1 MFRRKA
7 KAAEPAQPASSKQES
22 SAAKSVVAQAKAA
35 DSGLGDAA
43 GSELEHAS
51 GVVISMSQDRSF
63 QQAAQAAGA
72 ATIEGG
78 FDISHVAGDL
88 LRKTSEGKGNPA
100 GEELRELANVTFK
113 GHMSLKALLVIIA
126 VLIFAVVA
134 SLSLGRYS
142 MNPLDAV
149 NTLLLTIR
157 GGITGDYGDLDIN
170 MYRSL
175 FFIRLPRIF
184 IVMLVG
190 GALAMAGASYQ
201 GMFKNPLTSPDL
213 LGASAGASV
222 GACLGLLMNTDG
234 ATVQAM
240 AFLGGLVAVGCTV
253 WLTRFVQY
261 DAMLGLVL
269 AGILTSTLFQS
280 IMSIIKLLADGD
292 NKLPEITYWLMGSFA
307 KADQVEIL
315 PFLVPMGIGFVL
327 LLVNARRLN
336 VLSFGDEEARAL
348 GVNTKS
354 TRLWVILGATL
365 ITSVSVAVAGVVGW
379 IGLVVPHL
387 ARAVV
392 GPNYKALLPTSLLV
406 GAVFLLLVD
415 DLSRLVLAVEIP
427 IGILTSILGIPFFAF
442 IFKKNM
448 KGW

>member
-1 MFRRKA
+1 MKTRTAERSA
-7 KAAEPAQPASSKQES
+7 GEPAGQ
-22 SAAKSVVAQAKAA
+22 
-35 DSGLGDAA
+35 AA
-43 GSELEHAS
+43 GGAP
-51 GVVISMSQDRSF
+51 I
-63 QQAAQAAGA
+63 AAATAAAGA
-72 ATIEGG
+72 APAAATAAKNADQIARELV
-78 FDISHVAGDL
+78 S
-88 LRKTSEGKGNPA
+88 KTSGGQD
-100 GEELRELANVTFK
+100 GLTDEELKELANVTFR
-113 GHMSLKALLVIIA
+113 GHLSARAFAIIILVLVAA
-126 VLIFAVVA
+126 VLA

-142 MNPLDAV
+142 MNPLDALSTV
-149 NTLLLTIR
+149 WYVIQ
-157 GGITGDYGDLDIN
+157 GSFTGDYGALDEN

-175 FFIRLPRIF
+175 FKIRLPRVF

-222 GACLGLLMNTDG
+222 GACLGLLLNLGGTN
-234 ATVQAM
+234 VQIM
-240 AFLGGLVAVGCTV
+240 AFVGGLVAVGCTV

-280 IMSIIKLLADGD
+280 IMSAIKLLADGN
-292 NKLPEITYWLMGSFA
+292 NKLPEITYWLMGSFS
-307 KADQVEIL
+307 KADAVDIW
-315 PFLVPMGIGFVL
+315 PFLVPMLIGFIL
-327 LLVNARRLN
+327 LLINARKLN

-348 GVNTKS
+348 GVNTRT

-365 ITSVSVAVAGVVGW
+365 ITSVSVAVAGIVGW

-387 ARAVV
+387 ARAIV

-415 DLSRLVLAVEIP
+415 NLSRLILSVEIP

-448 KGW
+448 RGW

>member
-1 MFRRKA
+1 MMRRRKA
-7 KAAEPAQPASSKQES
+7 EPSEAVKPASGAVAAVWPASSAAD
-22 SAAKSVVAQAKAA
+22 AAKFAA
-35 DSGLGDAA
+35 SAGDAPP
-43 GSELEHAS
+43 
-51 GVVISMSQDRSF
+51 
-63 QQAAQAAGA
+63 AAGA
-72 ATIEGG
+72 PASTGAPAEADTDQIA
-78 FDISHVAGDL
+78 VDL
-88 LRKTSEGKGNPA
+88 AHKTDPSQQGPSN
-100 GEELRELANVTFK
+100 EELQELANVTFR
-113 GHMSLKALLVIIA
+113 GHMSLTALAVILV
-126 VLIFAVVA
+126 VLFAAVVG
-134 SLSLGRYS
+134 SLSVGRYS
-142 MNPLDAV
+142 MNPLDALSTV
-149 NTLLLTIR
+149 FYAVQ
-157 GGITGDYGDLDIN
+157 GAITGDYGQLDEN

-175 FFIRLPRIF
+175 FKIRFPRVF

-222 GACLGLLMNTDG
+222 GACLGLLLNLGGTN
-234 ATVQAM
+234 VQIM
-240 AFLGGLVAVGCTV
+240 AFVGGLVAVGCTV

-280 IMSIIKLLADGD
+280 IMSAIKLLADGN

-307 KADQVEIL
+307 KADAVDIL
-315 PFLVPMGIGFVL
+315 PFVIPMAIGFLIL
-327 LLVNARRLN
+327 LFHARKLN

-348 GVNTKS
+348 GVNTKA

-365 ITSVSVAVAGVVGW
+365 ITSVSVAVAGIVGW

-427 IGILTSILGIPFFAF
+427 IGILTSVLGIPFFAF

-448 KGW
+448 RGW

>member
-1 MFRRKA
+1 MKTTTAERIAAGKA
-7 KAAEPAQPASSKQES
+7 RANATPAATEATSEASDSASVPAAATATAPAAAA
-22 SAAKSVVAQAKAA
+22 AAK
-35 DSGLGDAA
+35 DAGQIA
-43 GSELEHAS
+43 RELVS
-51 GVVISMSQDRSF
+51 
-63 QQAAQAAGA
+63 
-72 ATIEGG
+72 
-78 FDISHVAGDL
+78 
-88 LRKTSEGKGNPA
+88 KTSGNQD
-100 GEELRELANVTFK
+100 GLTDEELKELSNVTFR
-113 GHMSLKALLVIIA
+113 GHLSARAFFVIVLVLLA
-126 VLIFAVVA
+126 AMLA

-142 MNPLDAV
+142 MNPLDALSTV
-149 NTLLLTIR
+149 WYVIQ
-157 GGITGDYGDLDIN
+157 GSFTGDYGSLDEN

-175 FFIRLPRIF
+175 FKIRLPRVF

-190 GALAMAGASYQ
+190 GALAMAGASFQ

-222 GACLGLLMNTDG
+222 GACLGLLLNMGGTN
-234 ATVQAM
+234 VQIM
-240 AFLGGLVAVGCTV
+240 AFVGGLVAVGCTV

-280 IMSIIKLLADGD
+280 IMSAIKLLADGN
-292 NKLPEITYWLMGSFA
+292 NKLPEITYWLMGSFS
-307 KADQVEIL
+307 KADAVDIW
-315 PFLVPMGIGFVL
+315 PFVIPMLIGFVL
-327 LLVNARRLN
+327 LLINARKLN

-348 GVNTKS
+348 GVNTKT

-365 ITSVSVAVAGVVGW
+365 ITSVSVAVAGIVGW

-387 ARAVV
+387 ARAIV

-415 DLSRLVLAVEIP
+415 NLSRLILSVEIP
-427 IGILTSILGIPFFAF
+427 IGILTSVLGIPFFAF

-448 KGW
+448 RGW